1 MASPQASSG
10 TKGIGPHFSTDAQA
24 LTLIYQ
30 NHGMTH
36 DEYRANLA
44 RLGLDQGD
52 WPEGWPKPIMF
63 GIWPGMADNP
73 DDPETP
79 DQIVILEP
87 PPPLPDEQPA
97 GAVNGK
103 ET

>member
-1 MASPQASSG
+1 
-10 TKGIGPHFSTDAQA
+10 
-24 LTLIYQ
+24 
-30 NHGMTH
+30 
-36 DEYRANLA
+36 
-44 RLGLDQGD
+44 
-52 WPEGWPKPIMF
+52 MF

-79 DQIVILEP
+79 DQIVIVEP